1 LRYDSNA
8 FTVCPI
14 EQVVGPMKHFTNLP
28 PPEDDD
34 DEQLYW
40 ESADEYDPEP
50 EEMTEEDWAE
60 WHSIVRMLP

>member
-1 LRYDSNA
+1 
-8 FTVCPI
+8 
-14 EQVVGPMKHFTNLP
+14 MKHFSTGAYP
-28 PPEDDD
+28 PGCTQRHVDEASPGYWEDDD

-60 WHSIVRMLP
+60 WHSIVRMLS